1 MSIDLNHY
9 RPLLMGL
16 MDGELTPEEAADV
29 NKALTRSSE
38 LREEYER
45 LCETGDHLHP
55 MSFLEPGDEVT
66 AKLWKSP
73 HHHFARVGG
82 IWLVLL
88 GYLGL
93 IGYAIVGMLSAD
105 GLAFPN
111 LCLIGI
117 LIGTAI
123 LLLSFIRE
131 RIAKHAVD
139 PYKDIQ
145 R

>member
-1 MSIDLNHY
+1 
-9 RPLLMGL
+9 MGL
-16 MDGELTPEEAADV
+16 MDGELKPEEAAAV
-29 NKALTRSSE
+29 NNALTRSSE

-66 AKLWKSP
+66 CHLWKSP
-73 HHHFARVGG
+73 HHHFARAGG

-93 IGYAIVGMLSAD
+93 IGYAVVGMLSSE

-111 LCLIGI
+111 LCFIGI
-117 LIGTAI
+117 LIGSAI
-123 LLLSFIRE
+123 LLLSLVRE
-131 RIAKHAVD
+131 RIAKRAVA
-139 PYKDIQ
+139 PYKDI
-145 R
+145 RR

>member
-1 MSIDLNHY
+1 MPTDLNHY

-16 MDGELTPEEAADV
+16 MDGELTPEEAAEV
-29 NKALTRSSE
+29 NEALVRSSE
-38 LREEYER
+38 LREEYEH
-45 LCETGDHLHP
+45 LCQTGDHLHP

-66 AKLWKSP
+66 HKLWRSP
-73 HHHFARVGG
+73 HHHFARLGG
-82 IWLVLL
+82 LWLVLL

-93 IGYAIVGMLSAD
+93 IAYAIVGMLSAD
-105 GLAFPN
+105 GLSFPN
-111 LCLIGI
+111 LCLGGI
-117 LIGTAI
+117 LVGTVI
-123 LLLSFIRE
+123 LLLSFVRE